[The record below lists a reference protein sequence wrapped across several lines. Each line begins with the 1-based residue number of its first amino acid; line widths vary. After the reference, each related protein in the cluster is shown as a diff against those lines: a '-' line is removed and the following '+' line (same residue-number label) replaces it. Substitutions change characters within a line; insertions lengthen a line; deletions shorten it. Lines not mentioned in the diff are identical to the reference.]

1 MAFLDKP
8 FGFAGERKAIALTC
22 LAFYA
27 AIFSLLSLLLS
38 NAPPDQPEVRA
49 WWACFAALGACYGL
63 SFFALGA
70 DWFWARWFAI
80 GLGYSGV
87 TVAGWSLFTMRT
99 LDPVM
104 LFYGLTHG
112 AIALFLQGQKLV
124 EQFDAK
130 PGWRETLHLDDNG
143 VAKVRHTITRA
154 AASLP
159 TLILIALAPK
169 EGRGELLLLAAA
181 GLFGVLWLRTWGVL
195 LLLGAAFAVPFA
207 MEMANHEMGGQYPMT
222 ADDWAAAHGMFLAG
236 SPEAAATESFGR
248 GGTDVAGLGLMGDG
262 AYAQGPTAMDGGGL
276 GLYGGGQSGGSAD
289 PVGGG
294 FGGIPGGY
302 SAPTAPS
309 SPGYC
314 RTWSRT
320 SRSSTG
326 MSADRM

>member
-1 MAFLDKP
+1 MAFMDRP

-22 LAFYA
+22 LGFYA
-27 AIFSLLSLLLS
+27 AVFGLLSLLLS

-49 WWACFAALGACYGL
+49 WWPCFAALGGCYGL

-87 TVAGWSLFTMRT
+87 TVAGWSLFTMRS

-104 LFYGLTHG
+104 MFYGLTHG
-112 AIALFLQGQKLV
+112 AIALFLQGQKLTD
-124 EQFDAK
+124 QFDAK
-130 PGWRETLHLDDNG
+130 PGWRETLNLDDNG

-195 LLLGAAFAVPFA
+195 LLLGLGLSLPLLTLHTHPPTISGSPALLAWPLVHQLGLVSAAFLCAASIPFVRPIA
-207 MEMANHEMGGQYPMT
+207 QFLGGRS
-222 ADDWAAAHGMFLAG
+222 GRAG
-236 SPEAAATESFGR
+236 
-248 GGTDVAGLGLMGDG
+248 
-262 AYAQGPTAMDGGGL
+262 
-276 GLYGGGQSGGSAD
+276 
-289 PVGGG
+289 
-294 FGGIPGGY
+294 
-302 SAPTAPS
+302 
-309 SPGYC
+309 
-314 RTWSRT
+314 
-320 SRSSTG
+320 
-326 MSADRM
+326 

>member
-8 FGFAGERKAIALTC
+8 LGFAGERKAIALTC

-27 AIFSLLSLLLS
+27 AIFGLLSLLLS

-49 WWACFAALGACYGL
+49 WWACFAALGATYGL

-104 LFYGLTHG
+104 MFYGLTHG

-124 EQFDAK
+124 EQFDAQ
-130 PGWRETLHLDDNG
+130 PGWRERLRLDENG

-159 TLILIALAPK
+159 TLILMALAPK
-169 EGRGELLLLAAA
+169 EGRGELLALAAV
-181 GLFGVLWLRTWGVL
+181 GLVGVLWLRTWGVL
-195 LLLGAAFAVPFA
+195 LLLGV
-207 MEMANHEMGGQYPMT
+207 G
-222 ADDWAAAHGMFLAG
+222 LALPAL
-236 SPEAAATESFGR
+236 SLHTH
-248 GGTDVAGLGLMGDG
+248 
-262 AYAQGPTAMDGGGL
+262 
-276 GLYGGGQSGGSAD
+276 
-289 PVGGG
+289 
-294 FGGIPGGY
+294 
-302 SAPTAPS
+302 APTAAGHPALLAW
-309 SPGYC
+309 PLVHQLGLF
-314 RTWSRT
+314 
-320 SRSSTG
+320 
-326 MSADRM
+326 SAAFLCSATVPFLGPIVQFVSGRRGRAG